1 MIKTAPYKE
10 SFLNTKSRE
19 INSAT
24 WRLMLVS
31 SLFALL
37 TAGLAGRLIQLHIAH
52 TDFLQAQGDAR
63 TLRIVDIPSYRGMIT
78 DRRGTPIAISTPVH
92 AIYANPSQ
100 FQANRSQ
107 LKKLATLLGLSEA
120 SLKEKIQQHPHRV
133 FVYLKRGLTPDVAKK
148 IKALNIQGIGLKREF
163 RRYYPA
169 ARQTA
174 QLIGFTDIDDHGQAG
189 LELTFEDSLKPTIGK
204 KRVLEDRTGR
214 WVKDLDYFQSARQG
228 EDIALS
234 IDLRIQGFAYR
245 ELEKAIAQYQAK
257 SATLV
262 MIDIPTGEI
271 LAMVSA
277 PSYNPNNR
285 QDCHGTHTRNRAL
298 TDLYEPGS
306 TIKAFTIASA
316 LASRQFSPD
325 SIIDTTPGYMTIG
338 KHTVKDIH
346 NYGVLSLKEVLSKSS
361 NVGIS
366 KITLALPPEQLLA
379 TIKGLGLG
387 DSINTPFP
395 GERKGVLPQ
404 APKSPFA
411 HATLAFGYG
420 LSVTPLQIAHAYA
433 TLAKG
438 GMKTPVS
445 LTKVKHPQPLQD
457 ERVLPE
463 DVANATMDILTDVL
477 TRSGTGSRADI
488 PGYKTAGKTGTIR
501 VVGPHGYD
509 KNRHIGLFA
518 GVTPVDNPRLAT
530 VIVVEEPNE
539 ANYYGGLV
547 AAPIYKNVVGKALYI
562 LNVPPDNTQQHTALK
577 PLSEQGVA

>member
-10 SFLNTKSRE
+10 SFLNTKTRE
-19 INSAT
+19 MDPLT
-24 WRLMLVS
+24 WRLTLICG
-31 SLFALL
+31 LFAML
-37 TAGLAGRLIQLHIAH
+37 TAGLGARLVHLQIAH

-92 AIYANPSQ
+92 AIYADPSV
-100 FQANRSQ
+100 FQAKRSE
-107 LKKLATLLGLSEA
+107 LKKLAALLGYTPLA
-120 SLKEKIQQHPHRV
+120 LKMKIEQHPHRV

-148 IKALNIQGIGLKREF
+148 IKALNLTGIGIKREF

-169 ARQTA
+169 AMQTA
-174 QLIGFTDIDDHGQAG
+174 QLTGFTDIDDHGQAG
-189 LELTFEDSLKPTIGK
+189 LELTFEQNLKPTIGK

-214 WVKDLDYFQSARQG
+214 WVKDLDYFQPAKQG

-245 ELEKAIAQYQAK
+245 ALEKAIQQYQAK

-277 PSYNPNNR
+277 PSFNPNNR
-285 QDCHGTHTRNRAL
+285 QECHGIHTRNRAL

-316 LASRQFSPD
+316 LASRQFTSE
-325 SIIDTTPGYMTIG
+325 SIIDTTPGTYQIG
-338 KHTVKDIH
+338 KHVVKDVR

-366 KITLALPPEQLLA
+366 KITLALPSEQLVE
-379 TIKGLGLG
+379 TFRKLGLG
-387 DSINTPFP
+387 DSIHTPFP
-395 GERKGVLPQ
+395 GERKGVLPLP
-404 APKSPFA
+404 PKNPFA

-433 TLAKG
+433 TLASG
-438 GMKTPVS
+438 GLKMPVS
-445 LTKVKHPQPLQD
+445 LIKIQD
-457 ERVLPE
+457 PNRQLRERVLPE
-463 DVANATMDILTDVL
+463 DVANATMEVLMDVL
-477 TRSGTGSRADI
+477 ARTGTGARANI

-530 VIVVEEPNE
+530 VIIVEEPNE

-547 AAPIYKNVVGKALYI
+547 AAPIYKSVVGKALYI
-562 LNVPPDNTQQHTALK
+562 LNVPPDNTLQTASQN
-577 PLSEQGVA
+577 PVAAAG

>member
-10 SFLNTKSRE
+10 SFLNTKNRE
-19 INSAT
+19 MDPAN

-31 SLFALL
+31 SLFAIL
-37 TAGLAGRLIQLHIAH
+37 TAALGGRLVQLHVAH

-63 TLRIVDIPSYRGMIT
+63 TLRVVDIPSYRGMIT

-107 LKKLATLLGLSEA
+107 LKKLATLLGLPQA
-120 SLKEKIQQHPHRV
+120 VLKEKIEQHPHRV
-133 FVYLKRGLTPDVAKK
+133 FVYLKRGITPDVAKQ
-148 IKALNIQGIGLKREF
+148 IKALNIPGLGLKREF

-245 ELEKAIAQYQAK
+245 ELEKAIALYQAK

-325 SIIDTTPGYMTIG
+325 SIIDTSPGYFTLG
-338 KHTVKDIH
+338 KHTVKDIR
-346 NYGVLSLKEVLSKSS
+346 NYGVLTLKEVLSKSS

-366 KITLALPPEQLLA
+366 KITLALPAEQLVE
-379 TIKGLGLG
+379 TIRKLGLG
-387 DSINTPFP
+387 DSINTSFP
-395 GERKGVLPQ
+395 GERRGILPQ
-404 APKSPFA
+404 VPKNPFT

-433 TLAKG
+433 TLASG
-438 GMKTPVS
+438 GVKTPVS
-445 LTKVKHPQPLQD
+445 LTKVNNASQLKA

-463 DVANATMDILTDVL
+463 DVANATMNILTDVL
-477 TRSGTGSRADI
+477 TRTGTGARANI

-530 VIVVEEPNE
+530 VIVVEEPSE

-562 LNVPPDNTQQHTALK
+562 LNVAPDSPESTLTHT
-577 PLSEQGVA
+577 

>member
-1 MIKTAPYKE
+1 MIKSAAYKE
-10 SFLNTKSRE
+10 SFLNSKTRE
-19 INSAT
+19 MDPST
-24 WRLMLVS
+24 WRLILICA
-31 SLFALL
+31 LFAVLA
-37 TAGLAGRLIQLHIAH
+37 AGLVARLIHLQIAH
-52 TDFLQAQGDAR
+52 TDFLQAQGNAR

-92 AIYANPSQ
+92 AIWVNPSQ
-100 FQANRSQ
+100 FQAKRAE
-107 LKKLATLLGLSEA
+107 LKKLAALLGYTPLA
-120 SLKEKIQQHPHRV
+120 LKLKIQQHPHRV
-133 FVYLKRGLTPDVAKK
+133 FIYLKRGLTPDVAKK
-148 IKALNIQGIGLKREF
+148 IKAMNLTGIGIKREF

-169 ARQTA
+169 GMQTA
-174 QLIGFTDIDDHGQAG
+174 QLTGFTDIDDHGQAG
-189 LELTFEDSLKPTIGK
+189 LELTFEQNLKPTIGK

-214 WVKDLDYFQSARQG
+214 WVKDLDYFQPARQG

-245 ELEKAIAQYQAK
+245 ELESAIQKYQAK

-277 PSYNPNNR
+277 PSFNPNNR

-316 LASRQFSPD
+316 LESRQFTPD
-325 SIIDTTPGYMTIG
+325 TIIDTTPGYYQIG

-366 KITLALPPEQLLA
+366 KITLALPPEQLLE
-379 TIKGLGLG
+379 TFRKLGLG

-395 GERKGVLPQ
+395 GERKGILPPP
-404 APKSPFA
+404 PKNAFM

-433 TLAKG
+433 TLASG
-438 GMKTPVS
+438 GIKIPVS
-445 LTKVKHPQPLQD
+445 LTKIRDPSRIVQ

-463 DVANATMDILTDVL
+463 DVANSTMEVLMDVL
-477 TRSGTGSRADI
+477 GRKGTGSRADI

-518 GVTPVDNPRLAT
+518 GVTPVDHPRLAT
-530 VIVVEEPNE
+530 VIIVEEPNE

-562 LNVPPDNTQQHTALK
+562 LNVPPDNTLQDNSPSTGLAK
-577 PLSEQGVA
+577 V